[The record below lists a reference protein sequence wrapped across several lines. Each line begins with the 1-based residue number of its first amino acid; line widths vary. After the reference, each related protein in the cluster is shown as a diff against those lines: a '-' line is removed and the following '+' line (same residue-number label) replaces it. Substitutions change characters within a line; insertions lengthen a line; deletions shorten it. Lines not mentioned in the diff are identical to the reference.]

1 MFDLYLSKNCFCDR
15 IVVCGNYFDW
25 HDREIRERFHDSPP
39 LLCRSVEFPS
49 WNQNKNQILLIKKPK
64 KLNSSKK
71 DSIFRLFDNNNKF
84 SIKISA
90 IDPKKI
96 FKNFIN
102 FSIFTWFR
110 RSKFGRRHQLSA
122 AELEVLFPRRLLSQ
136 FSIEHHYSIGLSS
149 PLIDLGD
156 SRSPV
161 LYLPFLPL
169 FSHLQILFGPMAV
182 VPCKLN
188 NCKLICKLFFKTS
201 EKLYLTFSTQYC
213 CSDSNK
219 SNPPL

>member
-71 DSIFRLFDNNNKF
+71 ESIVRLFGNNNKF

-90 IDPKKI
+90 IDPKNFQKFHKFFNSYLVSSIKI
-96 FKNFIN
+96 WPSAPT
-102 FSIFTWFR
+102 FSCGAGSSFSSTAAITVFNWASLFNRPFFTADWLGRFEIA
-110 RSKFGRRHQLSA
+110 RSIS
-122 AELEVLFPRRLLSQ
+122 S
-136 FSIEHHYSIGLSS
+136 LSS
-149 PLIDLGD
+149 T
-156 SRSPV
+156 
-161 LYLPFLPL
+161 F
-169 FSHLQILFGPMAV
+169 FS
-182 VPCKLN
+182 
-188 NCKLICKLFFKTS
+188 S
-201 EKLYLTFSTQYC
+201 
-213 CSDSNK
+213 SDSFRTDGGCT
-219 SNPPL
+219 L